1 MSTSGPC
8 DCIQCLKGEFR
19 LHVGDRVSI
28 SGNVDPT
35 VRSIFHARLTEK
47 GVRVQG
53 QVTKKTDLLVFSDL
67 AEDSNSYN
75 QAIEFGVPV
84 CQSYQ
89 LDSLAENIAPNGR
102 TIYRQEIFDLNAI
115 SLSGKRV
122 LFLDLD
128 PRSAELITEIIT
140 SRGATVAQQL
150 RESLACLITES
161 KNSQKPEVLTAKSY
175 GIPIIYL
182 EDII

>member
-1 MSTSGPC
+1 MRTSGPC
-8 DCIQCLKGEFR
+8 DCVQCLESEFR
-19 LHVGDRVSI
+19 LHIGDRVSI
-28 SGNVDPT
+28 SGSVDPT
-35 VRSIFHARLTEK
+35 VRSIFQARLTEK

-53 QVTKKTDLLVFSDL
+53 QVTKKTDLLVVSDL
-67 AEDSNSYN
+67 SEDSHSYN

-102 TIYRQEIFDLNAI
+102 IIYSQENPDLHAI

-122 LFLDLD
+122 LFFDLD
-128 PRSAELITEIIT
+128 PRSAEQMTEIIT

-161 KNSQKPEVLTAKSY
+161 KNSQKPEVLIAKSY
-175 GIPIIYL
+175 GIPIIFL
-182 EDII
+182 EDVI